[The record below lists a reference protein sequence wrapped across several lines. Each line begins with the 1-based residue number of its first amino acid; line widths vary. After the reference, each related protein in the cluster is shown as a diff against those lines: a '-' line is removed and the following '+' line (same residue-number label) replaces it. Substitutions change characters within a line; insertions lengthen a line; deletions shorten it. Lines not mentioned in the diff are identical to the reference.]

1 MIFDCDGVL
10 VDSEPI
16 SNAVLARMLTEQGL
30 PTATE
35 QSRREHQGMLL
46 RDIAA
51 RAEARLGR
59 RLPQGWVERYE
70 RERDAEFVLGLR
82 AIPGAERLVERCLAA
97 GFDVCVASQG
107 SLAKTARS
115 LALTGLEHLFAPSVR
130 FSAEQVERG
139 KPYPDLFL
147 YAARTMG
154 AASAR
159 CTVIEDTPSGVT
171 AGVRAGMRVLGYA
184 ADADAAALRE
194 AGAEQT
200 IESLEHAWP
209 LLALGAR

>member
-59 RLPQGWVERYE
+59 RLPQGW
-70 RERDAEFVLGLR
+70 
-82 AIPGAERLVERCLAA
+82 VERCLAA